1 MIQERLKALREE
13 MAQRS
18 IDIYIVP
25 TSDFHESEYC
35 DGGGTLDGRT
45 LFCAGGKAA

>member
-25 TSDFHESEYC
+25 TSDFHESEY
-35 DGGGTLDGRT
+35 GAGTLDGRT